1 MKNFRELATS
11 QVEVNE
17 LKIDKKSYNKFADD
31 AIKNIN
37 LMIEFGRKTAELD
50 NKQLNSLLDG
60 IKNIHAG
67 QDAIRIALEPKE
79 DEEKNKADKTAKKGE
94 KQW

>member
-1 MKNFRELATS
+1 MKNFRELATL
-11 QVEVNE
+11 QADEVNE
-17 LKIDKKSYNKFADD
+17 LKIDTKSYNKFADD

-50 NKQLNSLLDG
+50 NKQLNPLLDG

-67 QDAIRIALEPKE
+67 QDAIRMALDPKE
-79 DEEKNKADKTAKKGE
+79 DEADKAKKKGD